1 LTSPIE
7 CRTVGLVS
15 HTSRR
20 SNRVDLT
27 AVREQLAE
35 PVRRAI
41 NAYERHL
48 AAERGLSAHTVRAYL
63 GDVCSL
69 LGYLSGLDVLGT
81 GPSARAASGDH
92 DRPGLQEIGLDLAG
106 LRAWLS
112 AQRSAGTSRSTLARR
127 SAAARAFTAWAH
139 RRGHLPEDP
148 GIRLASARPHRKLP
162 AVLRH
167 DQAAALLEASAS
179 GARQRD
185 PVALRDHALLE
196 LFYATGIRVSEMCG
210 IDLDA
215 LDTGGRLVRV
225 IGKGDKE
232 RVVPFGGPA
241 GHALDDW
248 LATGRPELARPDSPP
263 ALLLGERGGRLSPS
277 VARRVVYQALR
288 AVPGAPEMGPHGLR
302 HTAATHLLEG
312 GADLRS
318 VQEMLGHATLA
329 TTQLYTHVTVERLRS
344 IHDQAHPR
352 SR

>member
-1 LTSPIE
+1 MT
-7 CRTVGLVS
+7 LVS

-20 SNRVDLT
+20 SSRVDLA
-27 AVREQLAE
+27 AVREQLPE
-35 PVRRAI
+35 SVRRVVS
-41 NAYERHL
+41 AYERHL
-48 AAERGLSAHTVRAYL
+48 GAERGLSAHTVRAYL

-69 LGYLSGLDVLGT
+69 VGYLHGLDVLGT
-81 GPSARAASGDH
+81 GQPARTANASAGGGHDH
-92 DRPGLQEIGLDLAG
+92 DRPGLHQVGLDLAG
-106 LRAWLS
+106 LRAWL
-112 AQRSAGTSRSTLARR
+112 AALRVAGTSRSTLARR
-127 SAAARAFTAWAH
+127 SAAARAFTAWAY

-148 GIRLASARPHRKLP
+148 GIRLASARPQRKLP
-162 AVLRH
+162 TVLRH
-167 DQAAALLEASAS
+167 DQAVALLDASAS
-179 GARQRD
+179 GAEQRD

-196 LFYATGIRVSEMCG
+196 LFYATGIRVSELCG

-215 LDTGGRLVRV
+215 LDTSSRLVRV

-232 RVVPFGGPA
+232 RVVPFGQPA
-241 GHALDDW
+241 GRAIENW

-288 AVPGAPEMGPHGLR
+288 AVPCAPEMGPHGLR

-318 VQEMLGHATLA
+318 VQEILGHATLA